1 MRFVEIEKRPFKIIR
16 ILLVILICQALFVSV
31 THFFAFNAHTEGIGE
46 YTIYHTYEEMISEIE
61 QIEMNHS
68 SIVKVHNLTTTFEGR
83 TVWALKISDNPEIN
97 DTSEPDVLLTA
108 GQKANSLISVEIALY
123 LLNHLTNNY
132 GEDSAVTEL
141 VNDREIWIIPMLN
154 PDGHSYIGNGTE
166 DWEKNRREVEDDV
179 YGVNLNTNYGFEW
192 GLDNHSSDD
201 TDSPY
206 YHGSSPFSEAETEAV
221 KSLVESPE
229 TNFVFSLSFSSF
241 GENITYPWGY
251 TNTSTPH
258 DDLLHEIASDMAMYS
273 GYNVLQSGEQYINHG
288 NMDDW
293 LYNESGILPFTVL
306 VGNENIPEDSEIE
319 NIALKN
325 VPACLY
331 LFDIADD
338 PTRALKAEWTF
349 MVYMAADNNLEPDGI
364 RDFNEM
370 EMIGSNPYLNIV
382 VQFDR
387 APAYDESNGDWKDT
401 KRFLVIKDHDTNII
415 NSPIVENISEANMA
429 DPQVL
434 LDFVNWSITNY
445 PAEHYFLDLWG
456 HGKGWLGVSWDQD
469 SGNQWL
475 PMDGIKSVLPKF
487 KDRIDVVGFD
497 NCNMAM
503 IEVYTQFLGHVDYIV
518 GSEKE
523 EDAWGWPYD
532 RIFNDL
538 KKEPKTSALNL
549 SSQIVTHYV
558 EWASAPNGSAYS
570 ATVSVVDMSYLN
582 EVINRTDSLARELN
596 RTFALYADETG
607 DAIRETEQYAKPP
620 APHDLYH
627 FLELVVQKVP
637 NKPIQFLAESLMDGI
652 ETMVVAEEH
661 FEREND
667 MSVENAHGIAIW
679 MGDGSTS
686 DFSKYQGLDFS
697 ILTHWDEFLTTS
709 KSPPPKPQVSFQ
721 VDYSLSDSD
730 GDENDDTITLSYN
743 TNITGLNIIINVCN
757 NENQHITTFYTND
770 TTQGVNNYSSFN
782 PDNYG
787 YPSDYYNYFLYLID
801 DANSLQNYS
810 EVLGVWL
817 GNEKPDVLLKN
828 VTFYRKDGG
837 LICGDTNKK
846 PIDGED
852 TLIKTYIVNNGSVA
866 LIGEKRVK
874 IEFFE
879 GDNLIKTDFI
889 DLGIGEEK
897 VVEAVWLA
905 RVGIRN
911 IRIILD
917 GENLIKETNETN
929 NEILEIIEVKPN
941 IPVTS
946 LTIKG
951 KIYNRDNIN
960 IIGAKVQIKNLRT
973 NGTINKTTNE
983 KGYKAELEPEWFL
996 EGDEIEVRGK
1006 YGDASENTTTY
1017 VYSED
1022 EEIYVNLTLD
1032 TEVYDVVF
1040 FFKIGLI
1047 IFEIIGFILVIK
1059 YYIGMKRRK
1068 GEV

>member
-31 THFFAFNAHTEGIGE
+31 TPFFAFNANTEGIGE
-46 YTIYHTYEEMISEIE
+46 YTIYHTYEEMISEIK

-68 SIVKVHNLTTTFEGR
+68 SIVKMHNLTTTFEGR
-83 TVWALKISDNPEIN
+83 TVWALKVSDNPEMN

-123 LLNHLTNNY
+123 LLNHITSNY

-154 PDGHSYIGNGTE
+154 PDGNSYIGNGSE
-166 DWEKNRREVEDDV
+166 DWEKNRRDNGDGTF
-179 YGVNLNTNYGFEW
+179 GVNLNTNYEFEW
-192 GLDNHSSDD
+192 GLDDHSSND

-206 YHGSSPFSEAETEAV
+206 YHGPSPFSEPETEAV
-221 KSLVESPE
+221 KNLVESPE
-229 TNFVFSLSFSSF
+229 TSFVFSLCLSSY

-251 TNTSTPH
+251 TNSSTT
-258 DDLLHEIASDMAMYS
+258 DNDLLHEIASNMAMYS
-273 GYNVLQSGEQYINHG
+273 GYDVLQSGEQYINHG

-293 LYNESGILPFTVL
+293 LYNNASIFPFTVL
-306 VGNENIPEDSEIE
+306 LGEENIPEDSEIE
-319 NIALKN
+319 EIAQKNI
-325 VPACLY
+325 PACLY
-331 LFDIADD
+331 VFDIADD
-338 PTRALKAEWTF
+338 PTRAFKAEWTF

-387 APAYDESNGDWKDT
+387 APGYDESNGDWKDT
-401 KRFLVIKDHDTNII
+401 KRFLVIKDDDTDII

-469 SGNQWL
+469 SGNKWL

-503 IEVYTQFLGHVDYIV
+503 IEVYTQFLGYVDYIV

-532 RIFNDL
+532 AIFADL
-538 KKEPKTSALNL
+538 SADPRTSPVNL
-549 SSQIVTHYV
+549 STMIVTHYV
-558 EWASAPNGSAYS
+558 EWAKNESAYS
-570 ATVSVVDMSYLN
+570 ATVSVVDMSYLY
-582 EVINRTDSLARELN
+582 EVINRTDALARELN
-596 RTFALYADETG
+596 RTFALYAEEIDY
-607 DAIRETEQYAKPP
+607 AIEHTEQYAKPP
-620 APHDLYH
+620 TPHDLYN
-627 FLELVVQKVP
+627 FSELVVKKVP
-637 NKPIQFLAESLMDGI
+637 NRPIQTLANSLMNGI

-661 FEREND
+661 FTRQND

-679 MGDGSTS
+679 MGNPIS
-686 DFSKYQGLDFS
+686 DFSKYQGLDFT

-709 KSPPPKPQVSFQ
+709 KSPPPRPQVSFQ
-721 VDYSLSDSD
+721 VGYSLTDSD
-730 GDENDDTITLSYN
+730 GDENDDTITLSYT
-743 TNITGLNIIINVCN
+743 TNITGLNIIIDVFN
-757 NENQHITTFYTND
+757 NENQHITTFYSNGTS
-770 TTQGVNNYSSFN
+770 QGVNNYSSFN

-787 YPSDYYNYFLYLID
+787 YPSDYYNYFLYLVD

-810 EVLGVWL
+810 EVLGIWL
-817 GNEKPDVLLKN
+817 GNEMPDVLLKN
-828 VTFYRKDGG
+828 VTFYRNDGT
-837 LICGDTNKK
+837 LIWGDTNKR

-852 TLIKTYIVNNGSVA
+852 TLIRTYIANNGSIA

-874 IEFFE
+874 IEFFD
-879 GDNLIKTDFI
+879 GGNLIKTDFV
-889 DLGIGEEK
+889 DLGIDEEK

-905 RVGIRN
+905 RAGERT
-911 IRIILD
+911 IRIIVD
-917 GENLIKETNETN
+917 GENLIKEVNESN
-929 NEILEIIEVKPN
+929 NEILEFIEVKPN

-946 LTIKG
+946 LIIKG

-960 IIGAKVQIKNLRT
+960 IIGAKVRIKNLRT

-983 KGYKAELEPEWFL
+983 KGYEAELDPEWFL

-1006 YGDASENTTTY
+1006 YSDASEITTIY
-1017 VYSED
+1017 AYSED
-1022 EEIYVNLTLD
+1022 EIIYVNLTLD
-1032 TEVYDVVF
+1032 TDVYDVVF

-1059 YYIGMKRRK
+1059 YYLGMKRKK
-1068 GEV
+1068 GEG

>member
-1 MRFVEIEKRPFKIIR
+1 MRFVEIDKKPFKIIN
-16 ILLVILICQALFVSV
+16 ILLVIVICQALFVSV
-31 THFFAFNAHTEGIGE
+31 TPFFAYNANTESIGE
-46 YTIYHTYEEMISEIE
+46 YTIYHTYEEMVSEIE
-61 QIEMNHS
+61 QIEVNHS
-68 SIVKVHNLTTTFEGR
+68 SIVKIHNLTTTFEGR

-123 LLNHLTNNY
+123 LLNHLTSNY
-132 GEDSAVTEL
+132 GEDSAVSEL
-141 VNDREIWIIPMLN
+141 VNDREIWIIPMMN

-206 YHGSSPFSEAETEAV
+206 YHGSSPFSEAETEAI
-221 KSLVESPE
+221 KNLVESPE
-229 TNFVFSLSFSSF
+229 TNFVFSLSLSGY

-251 TNTSTPH
+251 TNTSTLH

-273 GYNVLQSGEQYINHG
+273 GYDVLQSGEQYINHG

-293 LYNESGILPFTVL
+293 LYNNASIFPFTVF
-306 VGNENIPEDSEIE
+306 VGEENIPEDSKIEEIAQK
-319 NIALKN
+319 NI
-325 VPACLY
+325 PACLY

-338 PTRALKAEWTF
+338 PTRAFKAEWTF

-387 APAYDESNGDWKDT
+387 APGYNDSNGDWKDT
-401 KRFLVIKDHDTNII
+401 KRFLVIKDDDTEII

-434 LDFVNWSITNY
+434 LNFVNWSITNY

-503 IEVYTQFLGHVDYIV
+503 IEVYTQFLGYVDYIV

-532 RIFNDL
+532 AIFADL
-538 KKEPKTSALNL
+538 SADPQTSPVNL
-549 SSQIVTHYV
+549 STMIVTHYV
-558 EWASAPNGSAYS
+558 KWAKNESAYS
-570 ATVSVVDMSYLN
+570 ATVSAADMSYLY
-582 EVINRTDSLARELN
+582 EVINGTDTLARELN
-596 RTFALYADETG
+596 RTFALYADEIS
-607 DAIRETEQYAKPP
+607 DAIKYTEQYAKPP
-620 APHDLYH
+620 IPHDLYH

-637 NKPIQFLAESLMDGI
+637 NRPIQILANSLMNDI
-652 ETMVVAEEH
+652 ENMVVAEEH
-661 FEREND
+661 FTRQND
-667 MSVENAHGIAIW
+667 MSVDNAHGIAIW
-679 MGDGSTS
+679 MGDPIS
-686 DFSKYQGLDFS
+686 DLSKYRDLDFAT
-697 ILTHWDEFLTTS
+697 LTSWDEFLVTS
-709 KSPPPKPQVSFQ
+709 KNPPQRPQVSFH
-721 VDYSLSDSD
+721 VNYSLSDSD
-730 GDENDDTITLSYN
+730 MEGHDDTITLSYI
-743 TNITGLNIIINVCN
+743 TNISGLNVIIDVCN
-757 NENQHITTFYTND
+757 NENQHITTFYTNG
-770 TTQGVNNYSSFN
+770 TSQGVENHSSFN

-787 YPSDYYNYFLYLID
+787 YPSDYYNYFLYLVD
-801 DANSLQNYS
+801 DANSIQNYS

-817 GNEKPDVLLKN
+817 GNEKPDVLIKN
-828 VTFYRKDGG
+828 VTFYRNDGT
-837 LICGDTNKK
+837 LIWGDTNKR
-846 PIDGED
+846 PIDGEN
-852 TLIKTYIVNNGSVA
+852 TLIRTCIANNGSIA
-866 LIGEKRVK
+866 LIGDKSVK
-874 IEFFE
+874 IEFFD
-879 GDNLIKTDFI
+879 GDNLIKTDYI

-897 VVEAVWLA
+897 VEEAEWLA
-905 RVGIRN
+905 RAGERT
-911 IRIILD
+911 IRIVVD
-917 GENLIKETNETN
+917 GENLIKEVNESN
-929 NEILEIIEVKPN
+929 NEILNIIEVKPN

-960 IIGAKVQIKNLRT
+960 IIGAKVRIKNLRT

-983 KGYKAELEPEWFL
+983 KGYEVKLDPEWFL

-1006 YGDASENTTTY
+1006 YSDASQNTTIY

-1022 EEIYVNLTLD
+1022 EIIYVNLTLD
-1032 TEVYDVVF
+1032 TDVYDVVF

-1059 YYIGMKRRK
+1059 YYLGMKRKK
-1068 GEV
+1068 GEG